1 MEKKFNPA
9 PLGLAGFATTTILLS
24 LGNAGILAVNDVVMA
39 MAVFYGGIAQI
50 VAGIFEGKENNT
62 FGFVA
67 FTSYGC
73 FWLTF
78 VTIVMTS
85 HYGLMPANGSTL
97 GVYLLLW
104 GILTLGLF
112 IGTLSGKMIGKLVFG
127 TLTITF
133 FLLSL
138 GEFGVPN
145 FGMYGGYMGV
155 ICGILAFYEAIAI
168 VANEKSGKELF
179 PM

>member
-1 MEKKFNPA
+1 MKGKFNPA

-39 MAVFYGGIAQI
+39 MGVFYGGIAQI
-50 VAGIFEGKENNT
+50 IAGIFEGKEGNT
-62 FGFVA
+62 FGFMA

-78 VTIVMTS
+78 VAIVLTS
-85 HYGLMPANGSTL
+85 DFGLMPANASTL

-104 GILTLGLF
+104 GVITLGLF
-112 IGTLSGKMIGKLVFG
+112 IGTLNGKAIGKLVFG

-145 FGMYGGYMGV
+145 FGTYGGYVGV
-155 ICGILAFYEAIAI
+155 VCGVLALYEAIAI
-168 VANEKSGKELF
+168 VANEKSGKEIF
-179 PM
+179 PI